1 MLVEVKDLQIGD
13 EIIISANSQF
23 RYLRVLRA
31 PRIGKKMH
39 WRKNT
44 PMYTSVKCS
53 TRMEKETY
61 TWTTNNGKAVTR
73 FYDVYK
79 FTDEDHNKELNVD
92 LNERGIFLIKKA
104 KI

>member
-13 EIIISANSQF
+13 EIMVSANSQF

-39 WRKNT
+39 WRKKT
-44 PMYTSVKCS
+44 PLYTSVKCS
-53 TRMEKETY
+53 TRMEKEDY
-61 TWTTNNGKAVTR
+61 TWNTHNGQPITR
-73 FYDVYK
+73 SYDVYK
-79 FTDEDHNKELNVD
+79 FTDEDHNRELNVD
-92 LNERGIFLIKKA
+92 LNHRGIFLIKKA

>member
-13 EIIISANSQF
+13 EIMVSANSQF

-39 WRKNT
+39 WRKKT

-53 TRMEKETY
+53 TRMEKENN
-61 TWTTNNGKAVTR
+61 TWTTHNGQTVTR
-73 FYDVYK
+73 YYDVYK

-92 LNERGIFLIKKA
+92 LNHRGIFLIKKA